1 MKAAVKITTENPE
14 LADRFNRVLEHTVEA
29 LQDSGVRYVFIGGI
43 ASGGL
48 GRPRSTHDIDVFVQ
62 PEDAEIALRALAK
75 HGFRTEKT
83 DPVWLYKGFKE
94 DILVDIIFKSKG
106 DIYLDAE
113 MYQRAAIAEFHGKRL
128 KLVSPEDLVII
139 KAAAHSEVT
148 PGHWHDALALLSH
161 AEIDWSYL
169 LKRARRAPRRV
180 LSLLLYAHSIDI
192 AVPRYAI
199 DSLYR
204 VVYGDEN
211 VPSGPSTA
219 PSASTAA
226 APVLVPPPPKV
237 EPEPPA
243 EPSRTHAPVA
253 PYPPAAPAPVRRPP
267 LTVVSGQAQRAPGYL
282 LAKLRESLAE
292 DPRTNELDIQLE
304 SSGEKVLLRGE
315 IVTEERLRAVVD
327 IAREIMEGYEVV
339 NQLRLVELKESL
351 ETEDVR

>member
-128 KLVSPEDLVII
+128 KLVSPEDLIII
-139 KAAAHSEVT
+139 KSAAHSEVT

-161 AEIDWSYL
+161 AEIDWGYL

-192 AVPRYAI
+192 AVPRFAI

-211 VPSGPSTA
+211 VPGAARVEAPRPVQKEFSGGGNNGRESSPPPSSAA
-219 PSASTAA
+219 PS
-226 APVLVPPPPKV
+226 
-237 EPEPPA
+237 
-243 EPSRTHAPVA
+243 
-253 PYPPAAPAPVRRPP
+253 PVRRPP
-267 LTVVSGQAQRAPGYL
+267 LHVVSGQAHRSATYL
-282 LAKLRESLAE
+282 LAKLREALAE

-304 SSGEKVLLRGE
+304 ASGTKVLLRGE
-315 IVTEERLRAVVD
+315 VVTEERLRAVED
-327 IAREIMEGYEVV
+327 IAREIMEGFEVV

-351 ETEDVR
+351 ETEDIR